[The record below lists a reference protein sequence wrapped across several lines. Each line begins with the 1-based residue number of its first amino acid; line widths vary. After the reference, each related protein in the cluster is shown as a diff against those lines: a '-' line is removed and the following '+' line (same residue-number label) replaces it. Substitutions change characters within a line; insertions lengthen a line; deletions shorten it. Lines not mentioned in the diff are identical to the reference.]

1 VANKDLTQIE
11 GFPELNRKLKQLPDR
26 VKRTEVL
33 KIFKKLAKPFVQAYS
48 QALPVGSRNHSR
60 TVGERSGKESKR
72 VNYTPGNLAKSV
84 TAVTVPAGKVGGNPA
99 IAIRPWKKGKDIDSY
114 YRFMVIPKGTK
125 TGSISRGSR
134 KGKNTV
140 VNAARNQAFNNTGAQ
155 ARKQAEDKTAKYIQR
170 QIDKLGNV

>member
-1 VANKDLTQIE
+1 MANKDLTQIE

-33 KIFKKLAKPFVQAYS
+33 KIFRRLAKPLVKAYS
-48 QALPVGSRNHSR
+48 QALPVGTRD
-60 TVGERSGKESKR
+60 KKR
-72 VNYTPGNLAKSV
+72 FGSTYVKGTLAKSV
-84 TAVTVPAGKVGGNPA
+84 KVDTVPAGKSGGNPSV
-99 IAIRPWKKGKDIDSY
+99 AIRPGKKGKFDSWY
-114 YRFMVIPKGTK
+114 KFMVIPKGTK

-140 VNAARNQAFNNTGAQ
+140 VDAARNQAFNNTGAQ